1 MYILQLNKVIM
12 MMMMMMMMIIIII
25 IIIIIRLN
33 DDLDVSSIYIDIV
46 YFT

>member
-1 MYILQLNKVIM
+1 MYILQLNKVIIIM
-12 MMMMMMMMIIIII
+12 MMMMI

>member
-1 MYILQLNKVIM
+1 MYILQLNKVIIIM
-12 MMMMMMMMIIIII
+12 MMMMII

>member
-12 MMMMMMMMIIIII
+12 MMMMMII